1 MSTTRRRPLWL
12 AMLATVPM
20 VAIGAVTLAPN
31 GAASALTLA
40 KPGSAMATPASPP
53 KFSHHGST
61 LTLAVPAAAASP
73 GYVVV
78 VRTSPFQ
85 ITTQR
90 AGSTVMQTTAG
101 VVGSSGPADFYTA
114 SGWATAPA
122 VQS

>member
-1 MSTTRRRPLWL
+1 MSITSKRPLWL
-12 AMLATVPM
+12 AVLATVPM
-20 VAIGAVTLAPN
+20 LAIGAVTLAPN

-40 KPGSAMATPASPP
+40 KPGSARPAPASPKT
-53 KFSHHGST
+53 KFSHLGST

-90 AGSTVMQTTAG
+90 AGSTVMQTTEIGRAH
-101 VVGSSGPADFYTA
+101 V
-114 SGWATAPA
+114 
-122 VQS
+122 